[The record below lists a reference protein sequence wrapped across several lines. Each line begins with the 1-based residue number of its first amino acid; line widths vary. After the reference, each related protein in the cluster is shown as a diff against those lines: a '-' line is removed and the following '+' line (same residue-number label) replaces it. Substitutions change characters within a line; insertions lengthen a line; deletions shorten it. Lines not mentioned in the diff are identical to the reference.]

1 MRFTGVV
8 QLVKAFLSGPQD
20 LSFADLANDVSRR
33 LWEGLGGFVSI
44 VHSLYWTQ
52 PLRPARFNA
61 AKSAHGLV
69 ARSLATGWRPGSW
82 AIDRLSASWH
92 PVDGLQGTP
101 LTATVMATHADEVFD
116 CIGLRAEYDERSTEW
131 LLRQVAARRDLG
143 ELRGVALRD
152 QQGTVVGWHLYY
164 VNAGGVGQV
173 VQVAARKE
181 RYGDVLDSLF
191 YDAWRIPRTWRS
203 RRMRAGEG
211 LRSAGPVGAGPLAA
225 RRRLGRDAAG
235 RRPSVEA
242 RRRMVDVLLA
252 SLVRS
257 RERGAVRFG

>member
-1 MRFTGVV
+1 MVDPASRGLGGV

-69 ARSLATGWRPGSW
+69 ARSLATGWRPVSW

-116 CIGLRAEYDERSTEW
+116 CTGLRAEYDERSTEW

-152 QQGTVVGWHLYY
+152 PQGTVVGWHLYY

-191 YDAWRIPRTWRS
+191 YDAWQR
-203 RRMRAGEG
+203 G
-211 LRSAGPVGAGPLAA
+211 LTALSGRLESPLLAA
-225 RRRLGRDAAG
+225 LGERG
-235 RRPSVEA
+235 RGYDRQGPWALVHSPRA
-242 RRRMVDVLLA
+242 DVLAAMQRGDAHL
-252 SLVRS
+252 S
-257 RERGAVRFG
+257 RLDGEWWMSF